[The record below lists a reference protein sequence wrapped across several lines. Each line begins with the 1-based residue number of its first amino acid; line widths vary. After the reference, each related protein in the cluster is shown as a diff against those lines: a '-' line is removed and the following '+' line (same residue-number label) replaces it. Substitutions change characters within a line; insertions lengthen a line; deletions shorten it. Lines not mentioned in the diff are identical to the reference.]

1 MGGVSSV
8 GFNNKAEKNKT
19 VESVRCKCKASDCD

>member
-19 VESVRCKCKASDCD
+19 VESVRCKASDCD